1 MAGKNTDIHSE
12 ALTQFNNIWS
22 AVQEEREQNTADR
35 RFYSIAGAQWEGA
48 LGEQFDNKPKIEV
61 NKVHLSV
68 IRIFNEWRNNRI
80 TVDFVS
86 KDGSEGGPLADFS
99 DGLYRSDEQVS
110 GAEEAYDNAFEEGV
124 GGGFGAWRL
133 TTEYEDEDDD
143 ENEHQRIRIEPIY
156 DADQSVFF
164 DLDAKRQDKADA
176 NYCFVISTMSRA
188 AYEAEYDDDPA
199 SWPVSRETVIF
210 DWSTPDVVYVA
221 EYYLIKKVP
230 HTVHVYESVDGSE
243 RRYTDNDFETQPELK
258 AELAAKGS
266 VKVREKKV
274 KRRQVHKYILSGGGV
289 LEDVGPIAG
298 RNIPVVPYYGKRW
311 FIDNLERSMGHVR
324 LAKDA
329 QRLKNIQLSE
339 LAEISAS
346 SPIQKPI
353 FVPEQI
359 AGHETLWAEDNTK
372 NNPYL
377 LVNPMTDLNGQ
388 PMPAGPI
395 GYTKPPEVSPAMA
408 ALIQL
413 TDVDMSEVLGSQQAG
428 EEIQA
433 NVSGKAVELVQ
444 NRLDMQTFIYLSN
457 MKKAVQRC
465 GEIWLSMAKE
475 IYVEDDRKLK
485 IITRQ
490 GDAESVTL
498 GEPMMDKS
506 GNVVSDGDLTR
517 ADFDVSVSVGPSS
530 SSKRAATVRAVTGM
544 MSITQDPETL
554 TVLGAMALENMEG
567 EGIKEVREWNR
578 KKLVQMGVY
587 EPNEDDKKAQ
597 AAAAEAQGP
606 TPEQEF
612 LQAEAKKSEAQAAK
626 AVADTAL
633 SEAKTAETTA
643 NTMETLAGIDR
654 DDRQQVLT
662 LAKELDGEEV
672 QRQSALPNIG
682 ASNGNP
688 SGLLG

>member
-1 MAGKNTDIHSE
+1 
-12 ALTQFNNIWS
+12 
-22 AVQEEREQNTADR
+22 
-35 RFYSIAGAQWEGA
+35 
-48 LGEQFDNKPKIEV
+48 
-61 NKVHLSV
+61 
-68 IRIFNEWRNNRI
+68 
-80 TVDFVS
+80 
-86 KDGSEGGPLADFS
+86 
-99 DGLYRSDEQVS
+99 
-110 GAEEAYDNAFEEGV
+110 
-124 GGGFGAWRL
+124 
-133 TTEYEDEDDD
+133 
-143 ENEHQRIRIEPIY
+143 
-156 DADQSVFF
+156 
-164 DLDAKRQDKADA
+164 
-176 NYCFVISTMSRA
+176 
-188 AYEAEYDDDPA
+188 
-199 SWPVSRETVIF
+199 
-210 DWSTPDVVYVA
+210 
-221 EYYLIKKVP
+221 
-230 HTVHVYESVDGSE
+230 
-243 RRYTDNDFETQPELK
+243 
-258 AELAAKGS
+258 
-266 VKVREKKV
+266 
-274 KRRQVHKYILSGGGV
+274 
-289 LEDVGPIAG
+289 
-298 RNIPVVPYYGKRW
+298 
-311 FIDNLERSMGHVR
+311 MGHVR
-324 LAKDA
+324 LAKDV

-346 SPIQKPI
+346 SSMEKPI
-353 FVPEQI
+353 FLPEQV
-359 AGHETLWAEDNTK
+359 AGHQDLWAEDNIK

-377 LVNPMTDLNGQ
+377 LLNPMTDLNGQ
-388 PMPAGPI
+388 PMPAGPV
-395 GYTKPPEVSPAMA
+395 GYTKPPQVAPAMA

-413 TDVDMSEVLGSQQAG
+413 TDTDMQEVLGSQQAG

-544 MSITQDPETL
+544 MSITQDQETL

-612 LQAEAKKSEAQAAK
+612 LQAEAEKSSAQAAK

-654 DDRQQVLT
+654 DDRQQVLN
-662 LAKELDGEEV
+662 LAKELDTEEV
-672 QRQSALPNIG
+672 QRQPAQPIDG
-682 ASNGNP
+682 ASNGIP
-688 SGLLG
+688 PGLLG